1 MFAVLISVFGFYV
14 YWEKRI
20 DRTNELRQTSYLL
33 ADELRQSSDDLT
45 RMARTYVVTGDPRYK
60 KYYQEI
66 LDIRDGKKPRPEAY
80 QYAHWDL
87 RLANA
92 LPPQAEGGQAIALLE
107 LMRRTG
113 FTDEELS
120 KLAEAKANSDDL
132 TTLEFEAMKLA
143 ESVVSDAEASR
154 AKARLMLHGEQYHQA
169 KAAIMRPIN
178 EFFVLMDKRT
188 LDTVHHAQDIALL
201 LRMLFIATA
210 FVATFMLWRTYAA
223 LRSTLGG
230 TADEVLRQ
238 IVRIGQG
245 DFSTTIAVA
254 PGMENSVLASLSEM
268 QDKLQFY
275 EMEHRH
281 SVAFNQSILNSVAAE
296 ICVLDHDGV
305 ILEVNEPW
313 RHFALENSIE
323 PGKPTP
329 GAGVGT
335 NYLAAC
341 NADIGLDAK
350 EAHDGIQSVLD
361 GRLPSFSMEYPCHS
375 PEQQCWFL
383 MNVTPLGEVANGG
396 AVVTHSNITERK
408 QAELKVAE
416 ALAETRRL
424 REALDYVPAYIYMKD
439 TQSRYVYASRPTLE
453 LFGCSA
459 KELVG
464 ADDTRFFTKE
474 TAKRLQEI
482 DARVF
487 QGEQT
492 NEEIDAPDTT
502 GGRRTYWE
510 IKTPIYADAE
520 RTNICGLLGISMDIT
535 ERKQMEQR
543 LAESE
548 NRFSIFMDTLPAA
561 AFIKDMDGA
570 TLYVN
575 RYMTEVIGTK
585 DWQGKTTRALF
596 PPELAEKM
604 IDDDRHSLEAGYVV
618 TEEQVPNMD
627 GQVRHYQTHKFRIP
641 RQGQPP
647 LLGGISVDIT
657 ERKQMEDQIF
667 NLAYFDPLTNLP
679 NRRMLLDRLARALSQ
694 AKRYQRSLAIMFL
707 DLDNFKKINDTLG
720 HDVGD
725 ELLKEVA
732 VRLNTCV
739 RTGDTVSRQGGDE
752 FIIVLSEIT
761 HPDDAA
767 LVADKIIKTLNDPIC
782 IADNTLNV
790 TTSIGIAVYPINGSD
805 DTLEL
810 MKKADKAMYAA
821 KQAGRNGYQFFVD

>member
-1 MFAVLISVFGFYV
+1 MFTVLIVVFGFYV

-45 RMARTYVVTGDPRYK
+45 RMARTYAVTGDPRYK
-60 KYYQEI
+60 EYYREI

-80 QYAHWDL
+80 RYAHWDL
-87 RLANA
+87 RLADA
-92 LPPQAEGGQAIALLE
+92 LPQAEGGQAIALLE

-113 FTDEELS
+113 LTDEELS
-120 KLAEAKANSDDL
+120 KLAEAKASSDGL
-132 TTLEFEAMKLA
+132 TALEFEAMKLA
-143 ESVVSDAEASR
+143 ESSGSDAEANR
-154 AKARLMLHGEQYHQA
+154 TKARLMLHGEQYHQA
-169 KAAIMRPIN
+169 KAAIIKPIN
-178 EFFVLMDKRT
+178 EFFALMDKRT
-188 LDTVHHAQDIALL
+188 LDTVHHAQDMALL
-201 LRMLFIATA
+201 LRMLFIATT
-210 FVATFMLWRTYAA
+210 FVATFLLWRTYAA

-230 TADEVLRQ
+230 TADEVHRQ

-245 DFSTTIAVA
+245 DFSTAIAAA
-254 PGMENSVLASLSEM
+254 PGTENSVLASLSEM
-268 QDKLQFY
+268 QNKLQFY

-281 SVAFNQSILNSVAAE
+281 NVAFNQAILNSVAAE
-296 ICVLDHDGV
+296 ICVLDHDGT

-323 PGKPTP
+323 PGKP
-329 GAGVGT
+329 GLGSGVGT

-341 NADIGLDAK
+341 NADAGIDAK
-350 EAHDGIQSVLD
+350 KAHDGIQSVLD

-375 PEQQCWFL
+375 PQQQRWFL

-396 AVVTHSNITERK
+396 AVVTHSNITKRK
-408 QAELKVAE
+408 QAELEVAE
-416 ALAETRRL
+416 ALAETRRM

-439 TQSRYVYASRPTLE
+439 TQSRYIYASRPTLE

-459 KELVG
+459 EELAG
-464 ADDTRFFTKE
+464 SDDTRFFTKQ

-492 NEEIDAPDTT
+492 NEEIDAPDAT
-502 GGRRTYWE
+502 GGRRIYWE

-535 ERKQMEQR
+535 ERKQMEIA

-561 AFIKDMDGA
+561 AFIKDADGA
-570 TLYVN
+570 TIYVN

-585 DWQGKTTRALF
+585 DWQGKTTRDLF

-604 IDDDRHSLEAGYVV
+604 IEDDRHSLEAGYVV
-618 TEEQVPNMD
+618 AEERVPNTD
-627 GQVRHYQTHKFRIP
+627 GQMRHYQTHKFRIP

-657 ERKQMEDQIF
+657 ERKQMENQIF

-679 NRRMLLDRLARALSQ
+679 NRRMLMDRLAHALSQ
-694 AKRYQRSLAIMFL
+694 AKRYRRSLAIMFL

-725 ELLKEVA
+725 ELLKVVA
-732 VRLNTCV
+732 VRLNTCI

-761 HPDDAA
+761 HPDDTA
-767 LVADKIIKTLNDPIC
+767 LVADKIIKAINDPVRIADSTLNI
-782 IADNTLNV
+782 

-810 MKKADKAMYAA
+810 MNKADKAMYAA